1 MSAHLVEVE
10 LNKFIKHYQQE
21 MRLLNQRITV
31 LEAEIKQL
39 KSAQPKKPI
48 IR

>member
-1 MSAHLVEVE
+1 MSAHMVETK
-10 LNKFIKHYQQE
+10 LNKFIEGYQQE

-31 LEAEIKQL
+31 LEAELRQL

-48 IR
+48 KR